1 MALKNK
7 KTIVFDLD
15 GTLSNFEKIDH
26 KIIEMIYGNSR
37 IVMLLDKF
45 LWSIN
50 RFEIL
55 KNTMWLLK
63 FRLALYSIITRKN
76 IEENFKKYHIEY
88 FTLTY
93 HDIKYNYENYLKRL
107 RKKYK
112 IRILSNN
119 MFAKGLEYSG
129 LRVICNTSKS
139 KHIKIFKKYHDT
151 EYIVGNNLLDDIL
164 VGSIKGIKTIYLG
177 KNEFVKIFSTMDF
190 RDIEKLTNYLLK
202 SD

>member
-15 GTLSNFEKIDH
+15 GTLSNFEKIDNQ
-26 KIIEMIYGNSR
+26 IIDMLYGNSK

-55 KNTMWLLK
+55 KNSMWLLK
-63 FRLALYSIITRKN
+63 FRLIIYSIFAGKN
-76 IEENFKKYHIEY
+76 IEESLKKYHIEY

-107 RKKYK
+107 KNKYK

-129 LRVICNTSKS
+129 LRVICNTSKR
-139 KHIKIFKKYHDT
+139 KHIKVFKKYHDMD
-151 EYIVGNNLLDDIL
+151 YIVGNNLFDDIFT
-164 VGSIKGIKTIYLG
+164 GSMKGIKTIYLG
-177 KNEFVKIFSTMDF
+177 KSEFVKIFSTMDF
-190 RDIEKLTNYLLK
+190 RDIEELTKYLLK